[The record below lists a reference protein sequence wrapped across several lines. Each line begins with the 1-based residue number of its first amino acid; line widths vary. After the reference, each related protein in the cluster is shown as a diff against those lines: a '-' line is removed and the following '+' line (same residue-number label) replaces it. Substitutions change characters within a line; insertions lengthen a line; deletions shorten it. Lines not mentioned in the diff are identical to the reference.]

1 MKTKVCNA
9 CRKYNKI
16 NAAQK
21 FLKIINNH
29 SKTSNIRELQ
39 QFKGRRVVIMANF
52 EGIDKCL
59 NMLNNDQFKK
69 LNDDPTKTIESKNP
83 A

>member
-1 MKTKVCNA
+1 MK
-9 CRKYNKI
+9 
-16 NAAQK
+16 
-21 FLKIINNH
+21 
-29 SKTSNIRELQ
+29 ELQ

-52 EGIDKCL
+52 KSIDKCL

-69 LNDDPTKTIESKNP
+69 LNDDPAKTIESKNP